1 MSHDTQQADIT
12 TNAADSKSEG
22 RRARFIAMID
32 QRAAAMTETHA
43 RERIASLA
51 VLSVLQVAIA
61 LLVLSH
67 APEGVNALSSV
78 GFVLSLCLIFNA
90 VLVLVCRRRI
100 ETPALTLP
108 S

>member
-1 MSHDTQQADIT
+1 MSDDTQHSSTVSTAP
-12 TNAADSKSEG
+12 DSKPQA
-22 RRARFIAMID
+22 RRARLPAAID
-32 QRAAAMTETHA
+32 RQAASMTETHA
-43 RERIASLA
+43 RERIATLA

-67 APEGVNALSSV
+67 APEGVKALSSV

-90 VLVLVCRRRI
+90 ALVLVCRRRI
-100 ETPALTLP
+100 DTPPLSLP

>member
-1 MSHDTQQADIT
+1 MDHDTQHADIS
-12 TNAADSKSEG
+12 TNAPDSKPEG
-22 RRARFIAMID
+22 RRTRLIAMID
-32 QRAAAMTETHA
+32 RRAAAMTETHA

-51 VLSVLQVAIA
+51 VLSVLQVAFA

-67 APEGVNALSSV
+67 APEGVKALSSV

-90 VLVLVCRRRI
+90 ALVLVCRRRI
-100 ETPALTLP
+100 ETSALPFP

>member
-1 MSHDTQQADIT
+1 MHDDTQQTSTAP
-12 TNAADSKSEG
+12 NAPDNKPQG
-22 RRARFIAMID
+22 RRTQLIAMID
-32 QRAAAMTETHA
+32 RRAAGMTETHA
-43 RERIASLA
+43 RERIASLT

-67 APEGVNALSSV
+67 APEGVKALSSV

-90 VLVLVCRRRI
+90 TLVFVCRRRI
-100 ETPALTLP
+100 DTPALSLP